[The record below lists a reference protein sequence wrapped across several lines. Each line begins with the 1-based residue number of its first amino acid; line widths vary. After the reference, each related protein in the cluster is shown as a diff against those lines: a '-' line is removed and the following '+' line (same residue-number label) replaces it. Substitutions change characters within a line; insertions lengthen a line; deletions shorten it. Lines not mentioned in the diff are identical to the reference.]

1 MIRRLIVSYVALVG
15 VALAAFTVPVAFTL
29 TSQLRRDTEES
40 VLREATTMA
49 LLLGDG
55 DAPAREALARM
66 AGAYADETP
75 GTVEV
80 AAADGRSAM
89 PPLPLT
95 ARPHDAAFG
104 DALERGRTT
113 VDWGSR
119 FVWGPEL
126 VITVPAYARGGV
138 TGGAEGDDGG
148 AAESGDGDAEREGET
163 GAAGE
168 AAGVAGA
175 PGKTG
180 EATGAPGEAAG
191 WTVEAEDADDDGQA
205 LGSAGPA
212 DRIVGAVR
220 VRYATADLTDRLW
233 RIWGFRAVL
242 AVGVLAVAAG
252 LGAIVARLLTKPL
265 RQLNDMASRFGDG
278 DLTAR
283 SPVTG
288 PQETRTLAR
297 TLNQGAERL
306 DTLVASQRIFVADAS
321 HQLRTPLTA
330 LRLSLDNIADGVD
343 DAFVREDVEQA
354 TAEVVRMSR
363 LVSGLLVLAR
373 AEAKVSAPEPLA
385 LRELVEERLKVW
397 RPAADERGVTIALTG
412 DADDRA
418 RVLAGAGTLDQV
430 LDNVLS
436 NALEVSPDRGTIT
449 VRVETGGPEE
459 AVLEVLDQGPGMSAA
474 EQARAFDRFWRGQG
488 LTGRSGSGL
497 GLAIVRQLVTD
508 DGGTV
513 TLRDAPG
520 GGLCVRIGLR
530 TVGDG
535 ARWISPRPGAPRS
548 GG

>member
-1 MIRRLIVSYVALVG
+1 MIRRLIVSYVALVA

-29 TSQLRRDTEES
+29 TAQLRGDTEES
-40 VLREATTMA
+40 VRREATTMA

-55 DAPAREALARM
+55 DAPARQALARM
-66 AGAYADETP
+66 AGAYGGETP

-80 AAADGRSAM
+80 VAADGRSAM
-89 PPLPLT
+89 EPLPL
-95 ARPHDAAFG
+95 AAHPDDPAFG
-104 DALERGRTT
+104 AALAHGRTT

-119 FVWGPEL
+119 LVWGPEL
-126 VITVPAYARGGV
+126 VVTVPVYARR
-138 TGGAEGDDGG
+138 GADEP
-148 AAESGDGDAEREGET
+148 E
-163 GAAGE
+163 
-168 AAGVAGA
+168 
-175 PGKTG
+175 
-180 EATGAPGEAAG
+180 
-191 WTVEAEDADDDGQA
+191 
-205 LGSAGPA
+205 
-212 DRIVGAVR
+212 RIVGAVR
-220 VRYATADLTDRLW
+220 IRYATADLSDRLW

-252 LGAIVARLLTKPL
+252 LGAIVARRLTKPL

-288 PQETRTLAR
+288 PHETQTLAR

-306 DTLVASQRIFVADAS
+306 HTLVASQRIFVADAS

-343 DAFVREDVEQA
+343 DPFVREDVDQA

-397 RPAADERGVTIALTG
+397 RPAADERGVTIVLTG
-412 DADDRA
+412 DAETLP
-418 RVLAGAGTLDQV
+418 RVLAGPGNLDQV

-449 VRVETGGPEE
+449 VRMEAGGPEE

-497 GLAIVRQLVTD
+497 GLAIVKQLVTD
-508 DGGTV
+508 DGGGV
-513 TLRDAPG
+513 ALRDAPG
-520 GGLCVRIGLR
+520 GGLCVRIVLR
-530 TVGDG
+530 TVAEGT
-535 ARWISPRPGAPRS
+535 RWISPRPGAPRS

>member
-1 MIRRLIVSYVALVG
+1 MIRRLIVSYVALVA

-29 TSQLRRDTEES
+29 TAQLRGDTEES
-40 VLREATTMA
+40 VRREATTMA

-55 DAPAREALARM
+55 DAPARQALARM
-66 AGAYADETP
+66 SAAYADETP

-80 AAADGRSAM
+80 VAADGRSAL
-89 PPLPLT
+89 PPLPLP
-95 ARPHDAAFG
+95 AHPDDPAFG
-104 DALERGRTT
+104 AALAQGRTT

-119 FVWGPEL
+119 LVWGPEL
-126 VITVPAYARGGV
+126 VVTVPVHAR
-138 TGGAEGDDGG
+138 
-148 AAESGDGDAEREGET
+148 RE
-163 GAAGE
+163 AGE
-168 AAGVAGA
+168 
-175 PGKTG
+175 P
-180 EATGAPGEAAG
+180 E
-191 WTVEAEDADDDGQA
+191 
-205 LGSAGPA
+205 
-212 DRIVGAVR
+212 RIVGAVR
-220 VRYATADLTDRLW
+220 VRYATADLSDRLW
-233 RIWGFRAVL
+233 RIWGFRAIL

-288 PQETRTLAR
+288 PQETQTLAR

-343 DAFVREDVEQA
+343 DEFVREDVEQA

-397 RPAADERGVTIALTG
+397 RPAADERGVTIVLTG
-412 DADDRA
+412 DTEAPP
-418 RVLAGAGTLDQV
+418 RVLAGPGNLDQV

-449 VRVETGGPEE
+449 VRLEAGGPEE
-459 AVLEVLDQGPGMSAA
+459 AVLEVLDQGPGMSVA

-497 GLAIVRQLVTD
+497 GLAIVKQLVTD
-508 DGGTV
+508 DGGAV
-513 TLRDAPG
+513 ALRDAPG

-530 TVGDG
+530 TAAEGP
-535 ARWISPRPGAPRS
+535 RWISPRPGAPRS

>member
-1 MIRRLIVSYVALVG
+1 MIKRLIVSYVALVA

-29 TSQLRRDTEES
+29 TAQLRGDTEES
-40 VLREATTMA
+40 VRREATTMA

-55 DAPAREALARM
+55 DEPARQALARM

-80 AAADGRSAM
+80 VAADGRSAM
-89 PPLPLT
+89 PPLPL
-95 ARPHDAAFG
+95 PGDPGDAAFG
-104 DALERGRTT
+104 EALGRGRTT

-119 FVWGPEL
+119 RVWGPQL
-126 VITVPAYARGGV
+126 VVTVPVYARGGPA
-138 TGGAEGDDGG
+138 G
-148 AAESGDGDAEREGET
+148 RGE
-163 GAAGE
+163 
-168 AAGVAGA
+168 
-175 PGKTG
+175 
-180 EATGAPGEAAG
+180 
-191 WTVEAEDADDDGQA
+191 
-205 LGSAGPA
+205 
-212 DRIVGAVR
+212 RIVGAVR
-220 VRYATADLTDRLW
+220 VRYETADLTDRLW

-288 PQETRTLAR
+288 PQETQTLAR
-297 TLNQGAERL
+297 ALNQGAERL

-343 DAFVREDVEQA
+343 DEFVREDVDQA

-385 LRELVEERLKVW
+385 LRELVEERLSVW
-397 RPAADERGVTIALTG
+397 RPAADERGVTIVLTG
-412 DADDRA
+412 DADARL
-418 RVLAGAGTLDQV
+418 RVLAGPGNLDQV

-436 NALEVSPDRGTIT
+436 NALEVSPDQGTIT
-449 VRVETGGPEE
+449 VRVDSGGGHDE
-459 AVLEVLDQGPGMSAA
+459 AVLEVVDEGPGMSAA

-497 GLAIVRQLVTD
+497 GLAIVKQLVTD
-508 DGGTV
+508 DGGGV
-513 TLRDAPG
+513 ALRDAPG

-530 TVGDG
+530 PAAEGPP
-535 ARWISPRPGAPRS
+535 RWISPRPAAPRS

>member
-29 TSQLRRDTEES
+29 TSQLRGDTEES

-126 VITVPAYARGGV
+126 VITVPAYARGEV
-138 TGGAEGDDGG
+138 TGGAEGDDDGG
-148 AAESGDGDAEREGET
+148 AAESGDGDGDGDREGET

-168 AAGVAGA
+168 AAGVAG
-175 PGKTG
+175 
-180 EATGAPGEAAG
+180 EAAGVAGEAAS
-191 WTVEAEDADDDGQA
+191 WTVEAEDADDGGQV

-397 RPAADERGVTIALTG
+397 RPAADERGVTIVLTG

-418 RVLAGAGTLDQV
+418 RVLAGAGNLDQV

-535 ARWISPRPGAPRS
+535 ARWISPRPAAPRS

>member
-1 MIRRLIVSYVALVG
+1 MIRRLIVSYVLLVA

-29 TSQLRRDTEES
+29 TAQLRGDTEES
-40 VLREATTMA
+40 VRREATTMA

-55 DAPAREALARM
+55 DEPARQALARM

-80 AAADGRSAM
+80 VAADGRSAM
-89 PPLPLT
+89 PPLPLP
-95 ARPHDAAFG
+95 AHPDDPAFG
-104 DALERGRTT
+104 ATLAHGRTT

-119 FVWGPEL
+119 LVWGPEL
-126 VITVPAYARGGV
+126 VVTVPVYARR
-138 TGGAEGDDGG
+138 E
-148 AAESGDGDAEREGET
+148 AAET
-163 GAAGE
+163 VAAP
-168 AAGVAGA
+168 A
-175 PGKTG
+175 P
-180 EATGAPGEAAG
+180 AT
-191 WTVEAEDADDDGQA
+191 
-205 LGSAGPA
+205 A

-220 VRYATADLTDRLW
+220 VRYETADLSDRLW
-233 RIWGFRAVL
+233 RIWGFRAIL
-242 AVGVLAVAAG
+242 AIGVLAVAAG
-252 LGAIVARLLTKPL
+252 LGAIVARLLTRPL

-288 PQETRTLAR
+288 PQETQTLAR

-343 DAFVREDVEQA
+343 DGFVREDVDQA

-397 RPAADERGVTIALTG
+397 RPAADERGVTILLTG
-412 DADDRA
+412 EADDLPP
-418 RVLAGAGTLDQV
+418 VLAGPGNLDQV

-436 NALEVSPDRGTIT
+436 NALEVSPDGGTIT

-459 AVLEVLDQGPGMSAA
+459 AVLEVLDEGPGMSAA

-497 GLAIVRQLVTD
+497 GLAIVKQLVTD
-508 DGGTV
+508 DGGGV
-513 TLRDAPG
+513 ALRDAPG
-520 GGLCVRIGLR
+520 GGLCVRIRLR
-530 TVGDG
+530 TAAD
-535 ARWISPRPGAPRS
+535 APRWITP
-548 GG
+548 

>member
-1 MIRRLIVSYVALVG
+1 MIRRLIVSYVLLVA

-29 TSQLRRDTEES
+29 TAQLRGDTEES
-40 VLREATTMA
+40 VRREATTMA

-55 DAPAREALARM
+55 DEPARQALARM

-80 AAADGRSAM
+80 VAADGRSAM
-89 PPLPLT
+89 PPLPLP
-95 ARPHDAAFG
+95 AHPDDPAFG
-104 DALERGRTT
+104 AALAHGRTT

-119 FVWGPEL
+119 LVWGPEL
-126 VITVPAYARGGV
+126 VVTVPVYARRE
-138 TGGAEGDDGG
+138 ALDEDGDDD
-148 AAESGDGDAEREGET
+148 E
-163 GAAGE
+163 
-168 AAGVAGA
+168 
-175 PGKTG
+175 
-180 EATGAPGEAAG
+180 
-191 WTVEAEDADDDGQA
+191 EAETAA
-205 LGSAGPA
+205 APAPA

-220 VRYATADLTDRLW
+220 VRYETADLSDRLW
-233 RIWGFRAVL
+233 RIWGFRAIL
-242 AVGVLAVAAG
+242 AIGVLAVAAG
-252 LGAIVARLLTKPL
+252 LGAIVARLLTRPL

-288 PQETRTLAR
+288 PQETQTLAR

-343 DAFVREDVEQA
+343 DGFVREDVDQA

-385 LRELVEERLKVW
+385 LRELVGERLKVW
-397 RPAADERGVTIALTG
+397 RPAADERGVTILLTG
-412 DADDRA
+412 EADDLPP
-418 RVLAGAGTLDQV
+418 VLAGPGNLDQV

-436 NALEVSPDRGTIT
+436 NALEVSPDGGTIT

-459 AVLEVLDQGPGMSAA
+459 AVLEVLDEGPGMSAA

-497 GLAIVRQLVTD
+497 GLAIVKQLVTD
-508 DGGTV
+508 DGGGV
-513 TLRDAPG
+513 ALRDAPG
-520 GGLCVRIGLR
+520 GGLCVRIRLR
-530 TVGDG
+530 TAAD
-535 ARWISPRPGAPRS
+535 APRWITP
-548 GG
+548 